1 MNLYKL
7 VKQVSC
13 NDAAEYLKLK
23 GKRTGAGKG
32 MWCCP
37 FHEDTNPS
45 MACFDSDNRFY
56 CFSCHARGDAA
67 DLFAKVGGM
76 SLTDAARAVLY
87 TFNIKV
93 PLGQKYTPPAG
104 CDRPKGKASL
114 VRKDMVERIARI
126 VRMEYR
132 DAMALMLNA
141 QAEAM
146 TSAMDKTPDTEGWIW
161 AHALQRACK
170 VQEEA
175 ARWLNM
181 NDDDLQSEIR
191 ARLRANEK
199 PGWGDAL
206 PTPGRVLFRAILDD
220 LERLARIPKLNLN
233 ELEATLDL
241 MTMVDQPEENAP
253 SQGAFFV
260 GQGTK
265 EGSPL

>member
-37 FHEDTNPS
+37 FHEDKNPS

-67 DLFAKVGGM
+67 DLFAKVCNM
-76 SLTDAARAVLY
+76 APIDAARAVLY

-104 CDRPKGKASL
+104 CDRPQGKTAL
-114 VRKDMVERIARI
+114 VRKDMVERI
-126 VRMEYR
+126 VRLVRLEYR
-132 DAMALMLNA
+132 DAVVLLLNG
-141 QAEAM
+141 QAEGMTAAM
-146 TSAMDKTPDTEGWIW
+146 EKSPDTEGWVW

-170 VQEEA
+170 VQEEV
-175 ARWLNM
+175 ARWQGM
-181 NDDDLQSEIR
+181 SDEDVREEIR
-191 ARLRANEK
+191 MKLRANET
-199 PGWGDAL
+199 PTWGEGL

-233 ELEATLDL
+233 ELELALDL
-241 MTMVDQPEENAP
+241 LTTVEPPTQEESP
-253 SQGAFFV
+253 SQGTF
-260 GQGTK
+260 
-265 EGSPL
+265 